1 MKRTNHDPIPRE
13 SEILLTHDK
22 KAGRSLLEF
31 FAFNTVVSIAV
42 FDNFKRADNA
52 LAASLESCR
61 RFERLFSRTLP
72 NSDVSRINSS
82 DGFLVEVDRDTFNLI
97 ASSLNFCADSFGL
110 FDVTMGSVSRL
121 WDFKNGTIPS
131 EEAINS
137 ELRHVGFSNIEL
149 YEAGDRFFVQLND
162 PLARIDLGGIAK
174 GFIADKLA
182 VLFKETGIESCLINL
197 GGNVYALGRKPDG
210 SRWRIGIKD
219 PNDVSNV
226 IGSIELENCAAV
238 TSGTYDRSFVKNSKR
253 YHHILSPSTGK
264 PVDSDV
270 ASVTITSPSAL
281 TAEGYSTTL
290 LCLGKHDGVKFAQSK
305 TRIMQAFFIDNTG
318 EITYARREPSR
329 A

>member
-13 SEILLTHDK
+13 SEILLAHDK
-22 KAGRSLLEF
+22 KAGSSLLEF
-31 FAFNTVVSIAV
+31 FAFNTVVSITV
-42 FDNFKRADNA
+42 FDDFKRADNA
-52 LAASLESCR
+52 LAASLEACR

-82 DGFLVEVDRDTFNLI
+82 GGFLVEIDRDTFNLI
-97 ASSLNFCADSFGL
+97 ASSLSFCADSLDL

-131 EEAINS
+131 EEAINN
-137 ELRHVGFSNIEL
+137 ELQHVGFSNIEL
-149 YEAGDRFFVQLND
+149 YEAGGRFFAQLND

-182 VLFKETGIESCLINL
+182 ALFKETGIESCLINL

-238 TSGTYDRSFVKNSKR
+238 TSGTYDRSFVKNGKR
-253 YHHILSPSTGK
+253 YHHILNPSTGK

-305 TRIMQAFFIDNTG
+305 TGIMQAFFIDNTG
-318 EITYARREPSR
+318 EIAYARKQTPHI
-329 A
+329 